1 MPANLS
7 EAPTMKLV
15 YTWSAIAAIVLA
27 STTGDILLSLA
38 MKQVGDVGTL
48 WRRSGLWT
56 VLGRVLRNPNFL
68 LGVLAMTTAFYSL
81 LFGLSWGDV
90 SLIAPASASLTFVT
104 NAVAARIFLH
114 ERVDHRRWMA
124 AVLVA
129 GGVVL
134 LAA

>member
-1 MPANLS
+1 MSRERPA
-7 EAPTMKLV
+7 MKQA
-15 YTWSAIAAIVLA
+15 YTWSAIAVIVLA
-27 STTGDILLSLA
+27 STTGDVLLSHA

-48 WRRSGLWT
+48 RQRSGVWT
-56 VLGRVLRNPNFL
+56 VFGRVLRNPSFL
-68 LGVLAMTTAFYSL
+68 LGVLAMAIAFYSL

-104 NAVAARIFLH
+104 NAIAAKIFLH

>member
-1 MPANLS
+1 
-7 EAPTMKLV
+7 MKQA
-15 YTWSAIAAIVLA
+15 YTWGAIAVIVLA
-27 STTGDILLSLA
+27 STTGDVLLSHA
-38 MKQVGDVGTL
+38 MKQVGDVGAL
-48 WRRSGLWT
+48 WRRSGMWT
-56 VLGRVLRNPNFL
+56 VLSRVLRNPNFL

-104 NAVAARIFLH
+104 NAVAAKIFLH